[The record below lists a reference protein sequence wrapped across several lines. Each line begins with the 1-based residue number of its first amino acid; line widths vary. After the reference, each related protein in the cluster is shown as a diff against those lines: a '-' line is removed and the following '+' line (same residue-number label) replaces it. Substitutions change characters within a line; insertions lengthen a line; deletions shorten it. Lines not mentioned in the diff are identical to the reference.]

1 MSPNSTI
8 SSVEA
13 SEIAPPYK
21 LFLRFRSSHAGLLL
35 RGFHVGGYWLAVL
48 TVLLAFGLRLAVDP
62 WLGDQDPY
70 IVFVVAIAVT
80 GLYAGVRPAILATA
94 LGTVVAYFC
103 FVPPR
108 YQFGFAGIDDAVGFG
123 VYLITAVAVV
133 LLIHARMRA
142 ASQAESALEAHI
154 QSEQR
159 LHDAQTLFRNFM
171 DHSSACAYLRDED
184 GRCVYAN
191 EVAKREFGIDLDTA
205 ASQIPGAQTNFQF
218 RDQDRRV
225 LDLGHGMEFVDRA
238 PGVGGERYWLTSKF
252 PFVDMTG
259 HRFVGAISF
268 EITDRINAEE
278 ILRKTERLS
287 AGQQMASLLAHEINN
302 PLAALTNIV
311 FLLNQQ
317 PLPSPA
323 REFVGEAKEAL
334 SRINRIASM
343 TLDFYFDEDTP
354 APLDVC
360 QLVDEV
366 VEMLRAT
373 EGFRKIQVAREFSSD
388 THLIAS
394 PPRIRQLIISLL
406 TNAMESGAQTV
417 RIRVRMGWDWHRR
430 SRGGVRIT
438 VADDG
443 RGIARELRDK
453 VFEPFVS
460 TKGERGAGLGLW
472 ASRAVVLR
480 NDGTIRL
487 RSCTSGANRGTCVR
501 LFLPTL
507 ASNFEE
513 AMFHSDQSAYQ
524 S

>member
-1 MSPNSTI
+1 MLPNSTI
-8 SSVEA
+8 PSVEV
-13 SEIAPPYK
+13 SETAPSYK
-21 LFLRFRSSHAGLLL
+21 FLLGFKPGLGRRLFG
-35 RGFHVGGYWLAVL
+35 GGYWLAIL
-48 TVLLAFGLRLAVDP
+48 TVALAFGLRLAVDP
-62 WLGDQDPY
+62 WLGGQDPY
-70 IVFVVAIAVT
+70 IVFVVAVAVT
-80 GLYAGVRPAILATA
+80 GLYAGVRAAILATA

-108 YQFGFAGIDDAVGFG
+108 YQFGFAGIGDAVGFG
-123 VYLITAVAVV
+123 VYLITAIAVV
-133 LLIHARMRA
+133 LLIHERMRA
-142 ASQAESALEAHI
+142 ASQAESALNAHI
-154 QSEQR
+154 QSEQK

-171 DHSSACAYLRDED
+171 DHSSACAYLRDEE

-191 EVAKREFGIDLDTA
+191 KVAKREFGIDLDA
-205 ASQIPGAQTNFQF
+205 ATSQIPDAPASSQF

-238 PGVGGERYWLTSKF
+238 PAATGARYWLTSKF

-259 HRFVGAISF
+259 RRFVGAISF

-311 FLLNQQ
+311 FLLTQQ
-317 PLPSPA
+317 SLPSPT
-323 REFVGEAKEAL
+323 REFVTEAKEAL

-354 APLDVC
+354 APLEVC

-366 VEMLRAT
+366 VEMLTAT
-373 EGFRKIQVAREFSSD
+373 EAFRKIQVTREFSSD
-388 THLIAS
+388 IHLIAS
-394 PPRIRQLIISLL
+394 PPRMRQLMISLL
-406 TNAMESGAQTV
+406 TNAMESGAQNV

-438 VADDG
+438 LADDG
-443 RGIARELRDK
+443 RGIPRELRDK

-460 TKGERGAGLGLW
+460 TKGERGVGLGLW

-480 NDGTIRL
+480 NDGTIRI
-487 RSCTSGANRGTCVR
+487 RSSIRGVNRGTCVR

-507 ASNFEE
+507 ASAFEE
-513 AMFHSDQSAYQ
+513 PMFRSDKTV
-524 S
+524 

>member
-1 MSPNSTI
+1 MSPNSTTP
-8 SSVEA
+8 SVEA
-13 SEIAPPYK
+13 SDTAFPYK
-21 LFLRFRSSHAGLLL
+21 SLRRFRSRPPRSFLPSFRL
-35 RGFHVGGYWLAVL
+35 GGYWLAVV
-48 TVLLAFGLRLAVDP
+48 TVLLAFALRFAVDP

-70 IVFVVAIAVT
+70 IVFVVAIAIT

-108 YQFGFAGIDDAVGFG
+108 YQFGFAGMGDAVGFG
-123 VYLITAVAVV
+123 VYLITAIAVV

-142 ASQAESALEAHI
+142 ASKAESALEAHVE
-154 QSEQR
+154 SEQK

-171 DHSSACAYLRDED
+171 DHSSACAYLRGED
-184 GRCVYAN
+184 GTCVYAN
-191 EVAKREFGIDLDTA
+191 EVAKRAFGVDLDAATSPRGTA
-205 ASQIPGAQTNFQF
+205 VTSGF

-225 LDLGHGMEFVDRA
+225 LELGHRLEFVDRT
-238 PGVGGERYWLTSKF
+238 PTPSGERYWLTCKF

-259 HRFVGAISF
+259 HRFVGAISV

-311 FLLNQQ
+311 FLLTQQ

-323 REFVGEAKEAL
+323 REFVLEAKDAL

-343 TLDFYFDEDTP
+343 TMDFYFDEDTP

-360 QLVDEV
+360 RLVDEV
-366 VEMLRAT
+366 VEMLTAT
-373 EGFRKIQVAREFSSD
+373 EGFRKIQVVRELNSD
-388 THLIAS
+388 AHLIAS

-406 TNAMESGAQTV
+406 TNAMESGAQHV

-443 RGIARELRDK
+443 RGIPRELRDK
-453 VFEPFVS
+453 VFEPFVT
-460 TKGERGAGLGLW
+460 TKGERGSGLGLW

-487 RSCTSGANRGTCVR
+487 RSTASGSNRGTCVR

-507 ASNFEE
+507 ASTFEKT
-513 AMFHSDQSAYQ
+513 MLRSGTSA
-524 S
+524 